1 MANNSNNLSK
11 LSKIAGS
18 SSNNTVLENEKVD
31 NNIKPAEPDTKAYTE
46 YMETHPVDNDVDIE
60 ELAKEFVGNKYEIFK
75 NSLFNVPAFF
85 FTSLYMFYRKMYLY
99 AFLTFILFFVVIN
112 YFKGFIA
119 IVIFHLVIGFII
131 NKLYLS
137 FARGKVAKIK
147 ANNPRKTIPYLK
159 VMCSSSGGVS
169 IGGLVVGIVLEFIVA
184 LIISIVMVIA
194 GIAGVLSKALDL
206 DNWVKV
212 VDKAKEEVKES
223 K

>member
-18 SSNNTVLENEKVD
+18 SSNNNVIESEPVNE
-31 NNIKPAEPDTKAYTE
+31 IKPAPVDTNKYNE
-46 YMETHPVDNDVDIE
+46 YIENHPIDNDVDIE

-137 FARGKVAKIK
+137 FARRKVAKIK